1 LLAIAN
7 LAILWIFPP
16 ENYGKANK
24 KIAKRTEENNDENKK
39 HKTMTSLHHVGDNC
53 RKK

>member
-1 LLAIAN
+1 VD
-7 LAILWIFPP
+7 FSS

-24 KIAKRTEENNDENKK
+24 KIAKQTQENNDENDKP
-39 HKTMTSLHHVGDNC
+39 KTMRSLHHVGDNF